1 MPMEKPPSLLWA
13 SLSVAFAAASTLP
26 FFNSDGQVPLLT
38 ISPTRFDAEDA
49 LAILPKPAAWS
60 EMPRSTKP
68 PAIIT
73 KWIDDEGQTEEE
85 MRYYI
90 LCLLE
95 SYDEVKSEATTKA
108 G

>member
-1 MPMEKPPSLLWA
+1 
-13 SLSVAFAAASTLP
+13 
-26 FFNSDGQVPLLT
+26 
-38 ISPTRFDAEDA
+38 
-49 LAILPKPAAWS
+49 
-60 EMPRSTKP
+60 MPRSTKP